1 MYIDVIRDTVL
12 RNINIVVGKNLL
24 DDDKLRKYNEA
35 NVHSILQYCL
45 LKVDELG
52 LLGIP
57 EFKIKPGKPID
68 KHAIIGVYK
77 GKRYQRTIRV
87 DVAYLKDSKV
97 VGFGEVVTPDEI
109 HGVPTPKKPKLS
121 WIAPSH
127 KIEHLAKVI
136 KPDFI
141 ILLQVTIKHPP
152 WEDARL
158 YTLDEWEEHWKN
170 FMRKTCEDNGIEC
183 LHLIIRSMKNI
194 QSHIWRKSR
203 D

>member
-1 MYIDVIRDTVL
+1 MYIDALREIVL
-12 RNINIVVGKNLL
+12 RNINFVAEKNLL
-24 DDDKLRKYNEA
+24 DDDKLRKYDKT

-57 EFKIKPGKPID
+57 EFKIRLDKPID
-68 KHAIIGVYK
+68 KHAILEDYK
-77 GKRYQRTIRV
+77 GKTRNQWTIRV

-109 HGVPTPKKPKLS
+109 HGVPTPKKPKLP

-127 KIEHLAKVI
+127 KIEHLAREI
-136 KPDFI
+136 KPEFI
-141 ILLQVTIKHPP
+141 TLLQVTIKHPS
-152 WEDARL
+152 WEDAKL

-170 FMRKTCEDNGIEC
+170 FMRKTCEDNKIKC
-183 LHLIIRSMKNI
+183 LHILMRSVKNI
-194 QSHIWRKSR
+194 KSHTW
-203 D
+203 

>member
-1 MYIDVIRDTVL
+1 MYIDILREIVL
-12 RNINIVVGKNLL
+12 RNIYSVAGKNLL
-24 DDDKLRKYNEA
+24 DDDKLRKYDKT

-68 KHAIIGVYK
+68 KHAIIEDYK
-77 GKRYQRTIRV
+77 GKNRYQRTIRV

-109 HGVPTPKKPKLS
+109 HGVPTPKKPKLQ

-127 KIEHLAKVI
+127 KIDHLAKEI
-136 KPDFI
+136 KPEFI
-141 ILLQVTIKHPP
+141 ILLQVTIKHPS
-152 WEDARL
+152 WEEAKL
-158 YTLDEWEEHWKN
+158 YTLDEWEEHWIN
-170 FMRKTCEDNGIEC
+170 FMRKTCEYNKVKC
-183 LHLIIRSMKNI
+183 LHILMRSVKNI
-194 QSHIWRKSR
+194 ESYTW
-203 D
+203 